1 MKKKIFL
8 LPCIAAVAIAT
19 YVGAKSFKTNAS
31 ESNNLLLANVEALSS
46 ELDMNAVD
54 DDDDDPCAMM
64 GQPLYSLVATTSG
77 MVEHVVHFQ
86 DGNDDDNLG
95 LDKVY
100 TISFTACIAKGS
112 GSLKGFDGNIE
123 GETSPYTYQE
133 CKGAQGHHTPDIP

>member
-46 ELDMNAVD
+46 GSDPGAED
-54 DDDDDPCAMM
+54 DDDDDPCAI
-64 GQPLYSLVATTSG
+64 GQPRYSLVATTSG
-77 MVEHVVHFQ
+77 KVEHVVHFQ
-86 DGNDDDNLG
+86 DGKNDEDPG

-100 TISFTACIAKGS
+100 TISFTGCIADGF
-112 GSLKGFDGNIE
+112 GSLKGANYNMP
-123 GETSPYTYQE
+123 GEESAPTYQE
-133 CKGAQGHHTPDIP
+133 CKGAQGHHTPEIP

>member
-1 MKKKIFL
+1 MNKKKNW
-8 LPCIAAVAIAT
+8 LPCIAVVAIAT

-46 ELDMNAVD
+46 GSDPGAED

-64 GQPLYSLVATTSG
+64 GQPRYSLVATTSG

-100 TISFTACIAKGS
+100 TISFTGCIADGS
-112 GSLKGFDGNIE
+112 GSLKGFNGNIV
-123 GETSPYTYQE
+123 GETSPYTLQE
-133 CKGAQGHHTPDIP
+133 CKGAQGHHTPEIP